1 MPRRYQG
8 SPQPD
13 PAMARAFLL
22 IRLTLMLAGGLIA
35 AAASAGGPSGDSG
48 KKSGNTFTM
57 VTTAAP
63 TGTRVSA
70 PSAGAS
76 LAPKAVVSNPYNVP
90 LLQNA
95 SSLRS
100 SR

>member
-1 MPRRYQG
+1 
-8 SPQPD
+8 
-13 PAMARAFLL
+13 MARAFLL
-22 IRLTLMLAGGLIA
+22 IRLTLVLVGGLA
-35 AAASAGGPSGDSG
+35 AGAVAAGGPSGDSA
-48 KKSGNTFTM
+48 KKSGNTFNMITS
-57 VTTAAP
+57 AAP
-63 TGTRVSA
+63 AGTRVSA

-100 SR
+100 AR

>member
-1 MPRRYQG
+1 MT
-8 SPQPD
+8 
-13 PAMARAFLL
+13 RAFLP
-22 IRLTLMLAGGLIA
+22 IRLTLVLFGGLA
-35 AAASAGGPSGDSG
+35 
-48 KKSGNTFTM
+48 TM
-57 VTTAAP
+57 VTAATP
-63 TGTRVSA
+63 AGTRVSA

-76 LAPKAVVSNPYNVP
+76 LAPKAVVSNPYHVP

>member
-1 MPRRYQG
+1 
-8 SPQPD
+8 
-13 PAMARAFLL
+13 
-22 IRLTLMLAGGLIA
+22 MLAGSLAA
-35 AAASAGGPSGDSG
+35 AAASAGSSAGDSA

-57 VTTAAP
+57 VTAAGAA
-63 TGTRVSA
+63 GTRVSA

-76 LAPKAVVSNPYNVP
+76 LAPKAVVSNPYHVP

>member
-1 MPRRYQG
+1 
-8 SPQPD
+8 
-13 PAMARAFLL
+13 MARAFLL
-22 IRLTLMLAGGLIA
+22 IRLTLVLVGGLAGA
-35 AAASAGGPSGDSG
+35 AAASAGGPSGDSA
-48 KKSGNTFTM
+48 KKSGNTFNM
-57 VTTAAP
+57 VTSAAAAAAAP
-63 TGTRVSA
+63 RVSA

>member
-1 MPRRYQG
+1 
-8 SPQPD
+8 
-13 PAMARAFLL
+13 MARAFLL
-22 IRLTLMLAGGLIA
+22 IRLTLVLVGGLA
-35 AAASAGGPSGDSG
+35 AGAASAGPSGDSA
-48 KKSGNTFTM
+48 KRSGNTFNL
-57 VTTAAP
+57 VTSAAP
-63 TGTRVSA
+63 AGTRVSA

-76 LAPKAVVSNPYNVP
+76 LAPKSVVSNPYNVP

>member
-1 MPRRYQG
+1 
-8 SPQPD
+8 
-13 PAMARAFLL
+13 MARAFLL
-22 IRLTLMLAGGLIA
+22 IRLTLVLAGSLAA
-35 AAASAGGPSGDSG
+35 AAASAGGSAGDSA

-57 VTTAAP
+57 VTAATP
-63 TGTRVSA
+63 AGTRVSA

-76 LAPKAVVSNPYNVP
+76 LAPKAVVSNPYHVP

>member
-1 MPRRYQG
+1 
-8 SPQPD
+8 
-13 PAMARAFLL
+13 MARAFLL
-22 IRLTLMLAGGLIA
+22 IRLTLMLVGGLA
-35 AAASAGGPSGDSG
+35 AAGAVSAGGPAGYSA
-48 KKSGNTFTM
+48 KRSGNTFTL
-57 VTTAAP
+57 VTTATA
-63 TGTRVSA
+63 GTRVSA

>member
-1 MPRRYQG
+1 
-8 SPQPD
+8 
-13 PAMARAFLL
+13 MARAFLL
-22 IRLTLMLAGGLIA
+22 IRLMLVLIGGFA
-35 AAASAGGPSGDSG
+35 ATSAASAGGPSGDSV
-48 KKSGNTFTM
+48 KRSGASFNLISAGAPAPR
-57 VTTAAP
+57 AA
-63 TGTRVSA
+63 A

-90 LLQNA
+90 LIQNA

>member
-1 MPRRYQG
+1 
-8 SPQPD
+8 
-13 PAMARAFLL
+13 MARAFLL
-22 IRLTLMLAGGLIA
+22 IRLTLVLVGGLAGA
-35 AAASAGGPSGDSG
+35 AAASAGGPSGDSA
-48 KKSGNTFTM
+48 KKSGNTFNM
-57 VTTAAP
+57 VTSAAAAAP
-63 TGTRVSA
+63 RVIA

-76 LAPKAVVSNPYNVP
+76 LAPKAVVSNPYHVP

>member
-1 MPRRYQG
+1 
-8 SPQPD
+8 
-13 PAMARAFLL
+13 MARPFLL
-22 IRLTLMLAGGLIA
+22 IRLTLVLVGGLAA
-35 AAASAGGPSGDSG
+35 AAASAGGPSGDSA

-57 VTTAAP
+57 VTTATAA
-63 TGTRVSA
+63 GTRVSA

-76 LAPKAVVSNPYNVP
+76 LAPKSVVSNPYNVP